1 MADIAR
7 LTALIEPIVTR
18 LGYELVRVSF
28 GGGEKRAVL
37 QVMAERPE
45 TGQLVIEDCEAISRA
60 ISDML
65 DIEDPIEG
73 EYRLEVSSPGID
85 RPLTRPKDY
94 VNWAGH
100 EVRVTLAT
108 QVEGRK
114 RLVGVIRGLVDD
126 KLTIATETGDFT
138 VPLEAVAGAKLVLT
152 DALIRATAPARTN

>member
-94 VNWAGH
+94 VNWTGH
-100 EVRVTLAT
+100 EVRITLAT
-108 QVEGRK
+108 PVEGRK

-126 KLTIATETGDFT
+126 KLTVATETGDFT
-138 VPLEAVAGAKLVLT
+138 LPLSAIAGAKLVLT
-152 DALIRATAPARTN
+152 DALIRATAPARPE

>member
-100 EVRVTLAT
+100 EVRITLAT
-108 QVEGRK
+108 PVEGRK
-114 RLVGVIRGLVDD
+114 RLVGVIRGLAGDQ
-126 KLTIATETGDFT
+126 LTVATEAGDFT
-138 VPLEAVAGAKLVLT
+138 VPLSAIAGAKLVLT
-152 DALIRATAPARTN
+152 DALIRATAPARPE